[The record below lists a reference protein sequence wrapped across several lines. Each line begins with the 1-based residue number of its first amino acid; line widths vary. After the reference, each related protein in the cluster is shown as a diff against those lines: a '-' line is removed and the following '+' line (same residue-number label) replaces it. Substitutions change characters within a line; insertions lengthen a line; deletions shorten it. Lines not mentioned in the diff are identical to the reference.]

1 MKSARTILAVLAAA
15 AVGAVGATQ
24 ALAIGNASITIEKT
38 PALGKVVADAKGH
51 TLYLFRADHGTKSA
65 CYGQCTTY
73 WPPLLTKGKP
83 AAAAGLKA
91 SLLGTAKRT
100 DGTLQVTY
108 KGHPLYTF
116 LVDKKAGQTAGE
128 GLNEFG
134 AKWYA
139 LAPSGATIDR
149 D

>member
-1 MKSARTILAVLAAA
+1 MKSARTILVVLAAF
-15 AVGAVGATQ
+15 AVGAGP
-24 ALAIGNASITIEKT
+24 ALAIGNASITVEKT
-38 PALGKVVADAKGH
+38 PQLGKVIADGKGH

-65 CYGQCTTY
+65 CYGQCATY

-83 AAAAGLKA
+83 MATAGVKV
-91 SLLGTAKRT
+91 SLLSTAKRKN
-100 DGTLQVTY
+100 GTLQVTY

-116 LVDKKAGQTAGE
+116 AGDKKAGQTTGE
-128 GLNEFG
+128 GSSLFG